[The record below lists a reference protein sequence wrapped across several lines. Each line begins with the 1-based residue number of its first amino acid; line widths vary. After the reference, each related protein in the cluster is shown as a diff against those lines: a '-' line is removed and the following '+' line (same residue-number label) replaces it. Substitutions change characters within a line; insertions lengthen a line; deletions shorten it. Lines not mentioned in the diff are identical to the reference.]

1 MSSLKRKAV
10 AFLYAC
16 FLPIASG
23 TGCSTV
29 KSWFPDKEKD
39 YQFRTEIPELV
50 LPKEL
55 EVRKKV
61 EQPSTVPRIDLR
73 QVYTPDTLRDE
84 NKVMQVQRVQ
94 SGDAVV
100 LRINESL
107 TRSWRIVGKALA
119 RQSIEIVARD
129 RSLGLYIVQYDPDAA
144 KVTDDSFWDE
154 IKFIFGQYGSDEKE
168 YRVRL
173 IEHEDFT
180 DVMVRDQ
187 KNQTVSSGD
196 GLILLQT
203 IQQSIETDLADQ

>member
-1 MSSLKRKAV
+1 MTRSAV
-10 AFLYAC
+10 ILLFAAA
-16 FLPIASG
+16 LPIAAG
-23 TGCSTV
+23 TGCSTI

-50 LPKEL
+50 LPKDI
-55 EVRKKV
+55 EVRQKV
-61 EQPSTVPRIDLR
+61 ERPSKVPRIDLT
-73 QVYTPDTLRDE
+73 QVDTPDTLRDAD
-84 NKVMQVQRVQ
+84 KVTQTERVS
-94 SGDAVV
+94 SGDAIV

-129 RSLGLYIVQYDPDAA
+129 RALGLYIVQYDPNAE

-154 IKFIFGQYGSDEKE
+154 IKFVFGMYGSDEKE

-173 IEHEDFT
+173 IDYTDYT
-180 DVMVRDQ
+180 DVMVRDES
-187 KNQTVSSGD
+187 NQAVSSGD

-203 IQQSIETDLADQ
+203 IQQSIEADLAGPSQ